1 MAGPFGLDCAAA
13 RSQRGGWETDPLL
26 YSPLA
31 GDLVSPASRL
41 RWRRYYRATDGD
53 GDDCP
58 QGCAAR
64 SGVDFACH
72 LSGFNLGHLFAF
84 GKAAYAA
91 TYLEAPSA
99 RTLSLSLAAD
109 DNAQF
114 WVNGGAVSGV
124 GSATCTASAGCVA
137 RTVSVALPAG
147 TSLLLAKV
155 WKNAAGSASGR
166 QQGRRRLCVR
176 RQPAPL
182 RLRLEAGAVGDG
194 GQPRRA
200 HHGGGA
206 GGRVPTARRAA
217 ALGHSLTASCS
228 ASGSDFC
235 SGKQGFAAAY
245 VAATR
250 SATVVVDTRLAFPS
264 GGSVHAWSLLAQSA
278 VPPLPS
284 VCTSPAGC
292 VDIRLGFPSG
302 GSVHAWSLLAQR
314 QGQRQ
319 GQALAPSSWACSRR

>member
-1 MAGPFGLDCAAA
+1 MSLHLLVGSTGVMTTLSINASAGAAHAPTSFVPAALPPLTAGQNGGFTASMRRDAQGNPSAAAPTGMVVVTARSLTFSSARLCVDAAALLAGPPATTSPTLAGGGAVRAGLRRRAVAAG
-13 RSQRGGWETDPLL
+13 GGWETDPLL

-147 TSLLLAKV
+147 TSLLMVKV

-166 QQGRRRLCVR
+166 QQGLRRL
-176 RQPAPL
+176 L
-182 RLRLEAGAVGDG
+182 
-194 GQPRRA
+194 
-200 HHGGGA
+200 
-206 GGRVPTARRAA
+206 
-217 ALGHSLTASCS
+217 CS
-228 ASGSDFC
+228 
-235 SGKQGFAAAY
+235 
-245 VAATR
+245 AATR
-250 SATVVVDTRLAFPS
+250 SPS
-264 GGSVHAWSLLAQSA
+264 A
-278 VPPLPS
+278 
-284 VCTSPAGC
+284 PAGGWGC
-292 VDIRLGFPSG
+292 R
-302 GSVHAWSLLAQR
+302 
-314 QGQRQ
+314 
-319 GQALAPSSWACSRR
+319 